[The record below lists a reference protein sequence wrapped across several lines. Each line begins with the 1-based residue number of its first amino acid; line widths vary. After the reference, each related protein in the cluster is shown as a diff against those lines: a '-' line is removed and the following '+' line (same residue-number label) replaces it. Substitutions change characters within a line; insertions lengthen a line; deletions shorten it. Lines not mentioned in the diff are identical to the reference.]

1 MAHHVSA
8 LAKADLEDIWE
19 YLYNQSGGNEVA
31 DRQIDAITHRFYLL
45 SRRPHM
51 GRPRDADLGQG
62 SRSFPV
68 GRYIIVYRVAEQ
80 GVLILRVAH
89 SSRDLRALMRN

>member
-45 SRRPHM
+45 SRRPQRAVERGPRSSECRFARGHI
-51 GRPRDADLGQG
+51 RPR
-62 SRSFPV
+62 
-68 GRYIIVYRVAEQ
+68 
-80 GVLILRVAH
+80 
-89 SSRDLRALMRN
+89 

>member
-19 YLYNQSGGNEVA
+19 YLYNQSGGNKVA

-45 SRRPHM
+45 SRRPH
-51 GRPRDADLGQG
+51 
-62 SRSFPV
+62 
-68 GRYIIVYRVAEQ
+68 IWVAREM
-80 GVLILRVAH
+80 LI
-89 SSRDLRALMRN
+89 

>member
-19 YLYNQSGGNEVA
+19 YLCHQSGSSEVA
-31 DRQIDAITHRFYLL
+31 DRQIDAITRRFYLV
-45 SRRPHM
+45 SRRPYM
-51 GRPRDADLGQG
+51 GRPRDDDLGQS

-68 GRYIIVYRVAEQ
+68 GRYIIVYRIVDQ
-80 GVLILRVAH
+80 DVLILRVAH
-89 SSRDLRALMRN
+89 SGRDLRALMGG